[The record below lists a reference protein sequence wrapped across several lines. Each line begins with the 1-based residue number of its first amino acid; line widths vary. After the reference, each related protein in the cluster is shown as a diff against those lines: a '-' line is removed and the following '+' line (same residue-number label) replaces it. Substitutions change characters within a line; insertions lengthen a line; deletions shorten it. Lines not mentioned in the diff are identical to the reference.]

1 MAVRMD
7 VFSCGRLI
15 PICKY
20 DIHKLLNLYP
30 SSPITILQE
39 SPGGHKKKII
49 TVGSDFE
56 SSPSPE
62 ETPSPPLSARKNK
75 GIDYSRELEAINK
88 VIGVRNEQE
97 NNEKTQ
103 PPVSGRPPFKSDSF
117 KYDSK
122 PNRDFDGDD
131 NHRNSSEKLT
141 LSQKHKKL
149 AGNKWKNSLSKSSV
163 ILLNYQHSLHLF
175 NANLSVNMLN
185 RYITT
190 FSFRPAPC
198 T

>member
-1 MAVRMD
+1 MVD
-7 VFSCGRLI
+7 VSPLGNLI
-15 PICKY
+15 QY
-20 DIHKLLNLYP
+20 DIHKLLNLYQ
-30 SSPITILQE
+30 SSLNTILQE

-62 ETPSPPLSARKNK
+62 ETPSPPVSARKNK

-88 VIGVRNEQE
+88 VIGARSEQE
-97 NNEKTQ
+97 HNETTQ

-117 KYDSK
+117 KYDTK
-122 PNRDFDGDD
+122 PNRDLEGDE

-175 NANLSVNMLN
+175 NLSVNMLN
-185 RYITT
+185 SYITT

>member
-1 MAVRMD
+1 MVVRID
-7 VFSCGRLI
+7 IFSRGRCILI
-15 PICKY
+15 SKFIIIKISFLMQY
-20 DIHKLLNLYP
+20 DAHKLLNLYP
-30 SSPITILQE
+30 SSIIKISQE

-62 ETPSPPLSARKNK
+62 ETPSPPVSARKNK

-88 VIGVRNEQE
+88 VIGARNEQE
-97 NNEKTQ
+97 HNETTQ

-117 KYDSK
+117 KYDTK
-122 PNRDFDGDD
+122 PNRDFEGDE

-149 AGNKWKNSLSKSSV
+149 AGNKWKNSLSKSNL
-163 ILLNYQHSLHLF
+163 ILCYCQHSLHLT
-175 NANLSVNMLN
+175 SQS
-185 RYITT
+185 T
-190 FSFRPAPC
+190 C
-198 T
+198 

>member
-1 MAVRMD
+1 MVVRMD
-7 VFSCGRLI
+7 IFSCGRFI
-15 PICKY
+15 PISNICIIQY
-20 DIHKLLNLYP
+20 DIHKLLNLCP
-30 SSPITILQE
+30 SSIITISQE

-62 ETPSPPLSARKNK
+62 ETPSPPVSARKNK

-88 VIGVRNEQE
+88 VIGARSEQE
-97 NNEKTQ
+97 HNETTQ

-117 KYDSK
+117 KYDTK
-122 PNRDFDGDD
+122 PNRDLEGDE

-149 AGNKWKNSLSKSSV
+149 AGNKWKNSLSKSNL
-163 ILLNYQHSLHLF
+163 ILCYCQHSLIKTSQL
-175 NANLSVNMLN
+175 
-185 RYITT
+185 T
-190 FSFRPAPC
+190 C
-198 T
+198 